1 MEYLIIFFG
10 LMVALFAIGVPIA
23 ISIGLTCLAVLVIR
37 DGITAVPAELFA
49 LQMLRGLNNFPIL
62 AIPFFIF
69 AAALMNTGTVASRIF
84 DFANALV
91 GSIRGGLGHVNVL
104 ASMMFSGM
112 SSTAVADVAG
122 LGQLELKAMRERNY
136 PRSFAV
142 GITGA
147 SSVISPMIPPS
158 IALVVYGWQSGTSI
172 AAMFLAGLVP
182 GLLVGLSFMATSFAL
197 SFWMPMP
204 LSPRPAS
211 RELARLFWRAL
222 PPLLTPGLIVG
233 GIWSGIFTP
242 TEAGAIASVY
252 ALFLAGVVYRELN
265 WRVLLEVLASTVR
278 FSSIILF
285 IIGIATFY
293 GWLLVR
299 LRIPQELAMLV
310 TGMEV
315 SNTTILLV
323 MVLFFLAVGCFM
335 SVVEAI
341 LIFTP
346 ILMLTVQALGLD
358 PVYFG
363 VLMVLTLSCG
373 VITPP
378 FGNVLFVLTELT
390 GLSFERVALA
400 VVPFLLPIL
409 GVILLLVFFPQIAT
423 FLPALAR

>member
-10 LMVALFAIGVPIA
+10 VMVVLFAIGVPIA
-23 ISIGLTCLAVLVIR
+23 ISIGLTCLTVLVLR
-37 DGITAVPAELFA
+37 DGITAIPAELFA
-49 LQMLRGLNNFPIL
+49 LQIMRGLNNFPIL

-69 AAALMNTGTVASRIF
+69 AAAIMNVGTVAMRIF

-91 GSIRGGLGHVNVL
+91 GSVRGGLGHVNVL
-104 ASMMFSGM
+104 ASILFSGM

-122 LGQLELKAMRERNY
+122 LGQLELKAMRERGY

-147 SSVISPMIPPS
+147 SAVISPMIPPS
-158 IALVVYGWQSGTSI
+158 IALVVYGWQSGTSV

-182 GLLVGLSFMATSFAL
+182 GLMVGAAFMVTSFVM
-197 SFWMPMP
+197 SFWLPMP
-204 LSPRPAS
+204 LSPRPALP
-211 RELARLFWRAL
+211 ETARLFWRAL
-222 PPLLTPGLIVG
+222 PPLLTPVIIVG
-233 GIWSGIFTP
+233 GIWTGMFTP
-242 TEAGAIASVY
+242 TEAGAIACVY
-252 ALFLAGVVYRELN
+252 ALFLSTVVYREMTFA
-265 WRVLLEVLASTVR
+265 LLMGVLASTVR

-299 LRIPQELAMLV
+299 LRIPQELAMTIASLDV
-310 TGMEV
+310 G
-315 SNTTILLV
+315 NTTIMLAI
-323 MVLFFLAVGCFM
+323 VLFFLVIGCFM

-346 ILMLTVQALGLD
+346 IFMLTIQALGID

-378 FGNVLFVLTELT
+378 FGNVLFVLAEIT
-390 GLSFERVALA
+390 GMPFEKVSLA

-409 GVILLLVFFPQIAT
+409 AVIGLTLFFPQIAT
-423 FLPALAR
+423 FLPTLAL

>member
-10 LMVALFAIGVPIA
+10 LMVFLFAIGVPIA

-37 DGITAVPAELFA
+37 EGITAIPAELFA

-69 AAALMNTGTVASRIF
+69 AAALMNVGTVAARIF

-91 GSIRGGLGHVNVL
+91 GSVRGGLGHVNVL

-122 LGQLELKAMRERNY
+122 LGQLELKAMRERGY

-147 SSVISPMIPPS
+147 SAVISPMIPPS
-158 IALVVYGWQSGTSI
+158 IALVVYGWQSGTSV
-172 AAMFLAGLVP
+172 ASMFLAGLVP
-182 GLLVGLSFMATSFAL
+182 GLMVGLSFMITSFIM
-197 SFWMPMP
+197 SFWLPMP
-204 LSPRPAS
+204 LSPRPAA

-222 PPLLTPGLIVG
+222 PPLLTPGIIVG
-233 GIWSGIFTP
+233 GIWTGMFTP
-242 TEAGAIASVY
+242 TEAGAIACVY
-252 ALFLAGVVYRELN
+252 AMFLGTVVYRELN
-265 WRVLLEVLASTVR
+265 WKLLLGVLSSTVR

-299 LRIPQELAMLV
+299 LRIPQELAMLM
-310 TGMEV
+310 TGLEV
-315 SNTTILLV
+315 GNTTILLAI
-323 MVLFFLAVGCFM
+323 VLFFLAVGCFM

-346 ILMLTVQALGLD
+346 IFMLTIQALGID

-378 FGNVLFVLTELT
+378 FGNVLFVLTEIT
-390 GLSFERVALA
+390 GLPFEKVALA
-400 VVPFLLPIL
+400 VVPFLLPIFA
-409 GVILLLVFFPQIAT
+409 VILLMVFFPQIAT

>member
-10 LMVALFAIGVPIA
+10 LMVFLFAIGVPIA

-37 DGITAVPAELFA
+37 DGFTAIPAELFA

-69 AAALMNTGTVASRIF
+69 AAALMNVGTVASRIF

-122 LGQLELKAMRERNY
+122 LGQLELKAMRERGY

-147 SSVISPMIPPS
+147 SAVISPMIPPS
-158 IALVVYGWQSGTSI
+158 IALVVYGWQSGTSV
-172 AAMFLAGLVP
+172 ASMFLAGLVP
-182 GLLVGLSFMATSFAL
+182 GMMVGLSFMITSFIM
-197 SFWMPMP
+197 SFWLPMP
-204 LSPRPAS
+204 LSPRPAA

-222 PPLLTPGLIVG
+222 PPLLTPGIIVG
-233 GIWSGIFTP
+233 GIWTGMFTP
-242 TEAGAIASVY
+242 TEAGAIACVY
-252 ALFLAGVVYRELN
+252 AMFLGAVVYRELN
-265 WRVLLEVLASTVR
+265 WQLLLGVLSSTVR

-299 LRIPQELAMLV
+299 LRIPQELAMLM
-310 TGMEV
+310 TGLEV
-315 SNTTILLV
+315 GNTTILLAI
-323 MVLFFLAVGCFM
+323 VLFFLAVGCFM

-346 ILMLTVQALGLD
+346 IFMLTIQALGID

-378 FGNVLFVLTELT
+378 FGNVLFVLTEIT
-390 GLSFERVALA
+390 GLPFEKVALA
-400 VVPFLLPIL
+400 VVPFLLPIFA
-409 GVILLLVFFPQIAT
+409 VILLMVFFPQIAT
-423 FLPALAR
+423 FLPELAR

>member
-10 LMVALFAIGVPIA
+10 LMVFLFAIGVPIA

-37 DGITAVPAELFA
+37 DGFTAIPAELFA

-69 AAALMNTGTVASRIF
+69 AAGLMNVGTVAVRIF

-122 LGQLELKAMRERNY
+122 LGQLELKAMRERGY

-147 SSVISPMIPPS
+147 SAVISPMIPPS
-158 IALVVYGWQSGTSI
+158 IALVVYGWQSGTSV

-182 GLLVGLSFMATSFAL
+182 GMMVGLSFMITSFIL
-197 SFWMPMP
+197 SFWLPMP
-204 LSPRPAS
+204 LSPRPAA

-222 PPLLTPGLIVG
+222 PPLLTPAIIVG
-233 GIWSGIFTP
+233 GIWTGMFTP
-242 TEAGAIASVY
+242 TEAGAIACVY
-252 ALFLAGVVYRELN
+252 AMFLGAVVYRELN
-265 WRVLLEVLASTVR
+265 WRLLLGVLSSTVR

-299 LRIPQELAMLV
+299 LRIPQELAMLM
-310 TGMEV
+310 TGLEV
-315 SNTTILLV
+315 GNTTILLA

-335 SVVEAI
+335 SVVEAL

-346 ILMLTVQALGLD
+346 IFMLTIQALGID

-378 FGNVLFVLTELT
+378 FGNVLFVLTEIT
-390 GLSFERVALA
+390 GLPFEKVALA
-400 VVPFLLPIL
+400 VVPFLLPIFA
-409 GVILLLVFFPQIAT
+409 VILLMVFFPQIAT
-423 FLPALAR
+423 FLPSLAR

>member
-10 LMVALFAIGVPIA
+10 LMVFLFAIGVPIA

-37 DGITAVPAELFA
+37 DGITAIPAELFA

-69 AAALMNTGTVASRIF
+69 AAALMNVGTVAVRIF

-91 GSIRGGLGHVNVL
+91 GSVRGGLGHVNVL

-122 LGQLELKAMRERNY
+122 LGQLELKAMRERGY

-147 SSVISPMIPPS
+147 SAVISPMIPPS
-158 IALVVYGWQSGTSI
+158 IALVVYGWQSGTSV

-182 GLLVGLSFMATSFAL
+182 GLMVGLSFMVTSFIL
-197 SFWMPMP
+197 SFWLPMP

-222 PPLLTPGLIVG
+222 PPLLTPAIIVG
-233 GIWSGIFTP
+233 GIWTGMFTP
-242 TEAGAIASVY
+242 TEAGAIACVY
-252 ALFLAGVVYRELN
+252 AMFLGAVVYRELN
-265 WRVLLEVLASTVR
+265 WRLLLGVLSSTVR

-299 LRIPQELAMLV
+299 LRIPQELAMLM
-310 TGMEV
+310 TGLEV
-315 SNTTILLV
+315 GNTTILLAI
-323 MVLFFLAVGCFM
+323 VLFFLAVGCFM

-346 ILMLTVQALGLD
+346 IFMLTIQALGID

-378 FGNVLFVLTELT
+378 FGNVLFVLTEIT
-390 GLSFERVALA
+390 GLPFEKVALA
-400 VVPFLLPIL
+400 VVPFLLPIFA
-409 GVILLLVFFPQIAT
+409 VILLMVFFPQIAT